1 MLLIHILAAAQGF
14 SKLNLKA
21 FIETEVPPEVRQKR
35 GTKRQAFEQV
45 SRDEDESAM

>member
-1 MLLIHILAAAQGF
+1 MLFIHILAAAQRF

-21 FIETEVPPEVRQKR
+21 FIETEVPPEVRQE
-35 GTKRQAFEQV
+35 GGIKRQAFEQV